1 MNRGSSM
8 PAFLSN
14 EWFDTV
20 DKLTAEA
27 GDLNLPPALA
37 GLALNLTVTEPG
49 RDNVDLSLDGGKIQK
64 GLSSNA
70 KTTLTMDEETLRKV
84 FLEFDMAAAM
94 QAFMTGKIKVQ
105 GDMSQLMALQTARP
119 SQEQK
124 DLFQRVLGMTE

>member
-1 MNRGSSM
+1 M
-8 PAFLSN
+8 PALLTDD
-14 EWFDTV
+14 WFATV

-37 GLALNLTVTEPG
+37 NLAINLVVVNADNNTTE
-49 RDNVDLSLDGGKIQK
+49 LSLDGGKIQK

-70 KTTLTMDEETLRKV
+70 KTTLNMDGETLRKV
-84 FLEFDMAAAM
+84 FLEFDMAVAM

-105 GDMSQLMALQTARP
+105 GDMSQLMALQTVKP

-124 DLFQRVLGMTE
+124 DLFKNILAQTS

>member
-1 MNRGSSM
+1 M
-8 PAFLSN
+8 PAFLTT

-20 DKLTAEA
+20 AQLTQQA

-37 GLALNLTVTEPG
+37 GLALNMNVTGTPAGDVEMA
-49 RDNVDLSLDGGKIQK
+49 LAGGKIQR
-64 GLSSNA
+64 GLSSDA
-70 KTTLTMDEETLRKV
+70 KTTLTMDGDTLRKV

-124 DLFQRVLGMTE
+124 DLFKNVLSMTE

>member
-1 MNRGSSM
+1 M

-14 EWFDTV
+14 EWFDKV
-20 DKLTAEA
+20 DSLTAEA
-27 GDLNLPPALA
+27 GDLNLSPALA
-37 GLALNLTVTEPG
+37 GMALNMTVTETG
-49 RDNVDLSLDGGKIQK
+49 KEDVNLSLDGGKIQK

-119 SQEQK
+119 SDEQK
-124 DLFQRVLGMTE
+124 ALFQRVLDMSE

>member
-1 MNRGSSM
+1 M
-8 PAFLSN
+8 PAFLTN

-20 DKLTAEA
+20 ANLTAEA

-37 GLALNLTVTEPG
+37 GLALNM
-49 RDNVDLSLDGGKIQK
+49 NVNGTPAGDVEMALAGGKIQR
-64 GLSSNA
+64 GHADGA
-70 KTTLTMDEETLRKV
+70 KTTLTMDGDTLRKV

-119 SQEQK
+119 SDEQK
-124 DLFQRVLGMTE
+124 ELFKNIKAMTTLA

>member
-1 MNRGSSM
+1 M
-8 PAFLSN
+8 PAFLTDD
-14 EWFDTV
+14 WFATV
-20 DKLTAEA
+20 EKLTAEA

-37 GLALNLTVTEPG
+37 NLAINLVVTDASGNNTE
-49 RDNVDLSLDGGKIQK
+49 LALDGGKIQK

-70 KTTLTMDEETLRKV
+70 KTTLNMDAETLRKV

-105 GDMSQLMALQTARP
+105 GDMSQLMALQTAKP

-124 DLFQRVLGMTE
+124 DLFKKVLEQTA

>member
-1 MNRGSSM
+1 M

-14 EWFDTV
+14 EWFDKV
-20 DKLTAEA
+20 DSLTAEA

-37 GLALNLTVTEPG
+37 GMALNMTVTESG
-49 RDNVDLSLDGGKIQK
+49 KEDVNLSLDAGKIQK

-70 KTTLTMDEETLRKV
+70 KTTLTMDEDTLRKV

-119 SQEQK
+119 SAEQK
-124 DLFQRVLGMTE
+124 ALFQRLLDMSE